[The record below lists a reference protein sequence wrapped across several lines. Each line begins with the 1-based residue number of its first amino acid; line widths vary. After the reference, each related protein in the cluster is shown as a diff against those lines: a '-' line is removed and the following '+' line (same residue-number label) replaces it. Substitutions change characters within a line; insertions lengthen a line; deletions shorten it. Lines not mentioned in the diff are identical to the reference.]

1 MKMRHNLKGDNMKIK
16 KAFTMAEAILV
27 MTILGIIATI
37 MITTLK
43 PAKFKE
49 EALRTLGRKVMS
61 EVDTAVSQIMI
72 NDSQDGKMN
81 QLLTGTPGDTPYS
94 FSDNAKAANL
104 EKLFK
109 KYLTTTRTAVSA
121 TSFCGATAS
130 STTFS
135 FVLKDG
141 ACLGVKMGP
150 SEYTSQFPGETGST
164 AIAADS
170 TDGTAT
176 LLGSLYMDSNGDDEP
191 NVFGKDRFAF
201 PIAVSGIYYELP
213 IAATP

>member
-1 MKMRHNLKGDNMKIK
+1 MKIK

-61 EVDTAVSQIMI
+61 EIDTAVSQIMI

-81 QLLTGTPGDTPYS
+81 KLLTDTPGDTPYS
-94 FSDNAKAANL
+94 FSDNTKATDL

-109 KYLTTTRTAVSA
+109 KYLTTTRTAVSG
-121 TSFCGATAS
+121 TSFCGATES

-150 SEYTSQFPGETGST
+150 SEYTSLFPGETGDGT
-164 AIAADS
+164 DIEATS

-213 IAATP
+213 IAASP